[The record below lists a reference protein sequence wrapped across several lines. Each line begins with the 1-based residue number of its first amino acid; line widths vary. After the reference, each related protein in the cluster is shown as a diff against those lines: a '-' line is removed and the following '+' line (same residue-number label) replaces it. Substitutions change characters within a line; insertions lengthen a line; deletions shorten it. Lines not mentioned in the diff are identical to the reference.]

1 MNVHLLSTDW
11 NKGLN
16 SKCYT
21 ERYRETIS
29 DYCLLLPMQNNK
41 RVNEENS
48 WKYVSKNTF
57 TMCIVEYKLT
67 YY

>member
-1 MNVHLLSTDW
+1 MNVHLLSIFW

-16 SKCYT
+16 SKCYA
-21 ERYRETIS
+21 ERYREKIG

-48 WKYVSKNTF
+48 WKYVSENTF